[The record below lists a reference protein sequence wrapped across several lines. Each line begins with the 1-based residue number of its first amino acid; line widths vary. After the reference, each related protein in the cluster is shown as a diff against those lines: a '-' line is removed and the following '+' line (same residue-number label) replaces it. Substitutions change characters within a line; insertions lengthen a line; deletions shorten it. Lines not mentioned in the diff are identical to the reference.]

1 MVHQVVPHL
10 EEVAAVE
17 ILVGDRGVGER
28 RDQVLAAHV
37 RRLHTAALGHHVDGA
52 LHGEAGRQLAEGA
65 GRRET
70 GLVGDGDLHLD
81 VADRPVISVGKLDRA
96 EEGHEEAPIDPLAA
110 VAAVREAAV
119 ADREQLAVLRGRD
132 LEVVDLVALLAHRHQ
147 MLLAALDPADRAAQ
161 GLGQVGDQD
170 RLAVEGRLDAEAA
183 ALVARRDDAHLLRR
197 DVEDIGQRQPV
208 DMRALGGE
216 PAGHAVG
223 LVPFEERAAGLHR
236 RDAAAVAGEA
246 LAHHDIGAV
255 EGLLDLGLVRGL
267 AVGVGA
273 AGKIHLED
281 DVVVPALVDD
291 GRAFLERA
299 LGIADIGERV
309 VVHHDGLDR
318 VLGDIGV
325 ARDHRRHRLAVPL
338 HLAHGQRPVG
348 GVGGGQRRLH
358 HRLRHGQDL
367 VLDVVPGDDRDHARH
382 RLGGARV
389 DALDAGMRVVAA
401 LEHQMQRAR
410 LHDVG
415 EEASP
420 AGGEAMVF
428 LAAEPGADPAFA
440 RPGHPLLLRH
450 LAALAASRT
459 ASTMCA

>member
-1 MVHQVVPHL
+1 MPQL
-10 EEVAAVE
+10 
-17 ILVGDRGVGER
+17 
-28 RDQVLAAHV
+28 
-37 RRLHTAALGHHVDGA
+37 LGHHVDGA
-52 LHGEAGRQLAEGA
+52 LHGEAGGQLAEGA
-65 GRRET
+65 GRRER
-70 GLVGDGDLHLD
+70 GLVGDGDRHLD
-81 VADRPVISVGKLDRA
+81 VADRPVIGVGELDRA
-96 EEGHEEAPIDPLAA
+96 EEGHQEAPIDPLAA
-110 VAAVREAAV
+110 VAAVGQAPVADGEQGAV
-119 ADREQLAVLRGRD
+119 ARRRD
-132 LEVVDLVALLAHRHQ
+132 LEVVNLVTLLTHRHQ
-147 MLLAALDPADRAAQ
+147 MLLAGLDPADRAAQ
-161 GLGQVGDQD
+161 GLRQVGDQD

-183 ALVARRDDAHLLRR
+183 ALVARRDDAHLLGR
-197 DVEDIGQRQPV
+197 DVEDVRQREPV

-223 LVPFEERAAGLHR
+223 LVPLEQRAAGLHR

-255 EGLLDLGLVRGL
+255 ERLLDLGLVRGL

-281 DVVVPALVDD
+281 DIVLPALVDD
-291 GRAFLERA
+291 GRAVCERA

-309 VVHHDGLDR
+309 VRHLDRLDR
-318 VLGDIGV
+318 VLGDVGI

-367 VLDVVPGDDRDHARH
+367 ILDVVPGDDRDDARH
-382 RLGGARV
+382 RRGLARV
-389 DALDAGMRVVAA
+389 DAPDPGVRVVAA
-401 LEHQMQRAR
+401 LEHQVQRAR

-415 EEASP
+415 EEAPP
-420 AGGEAMVF
+420 AGGEPMVF
-428 LAAEPGADPAFA
+428 LAAEPAADPAFA
-440 RPGHPLLLRH
+440 CPGHPLLLRH